1 VISAPKTVLIVDD
14 EPAVRWL
21 MQQGLPPHLPEYA
34 VATVANGQEAI
45 DYLSAYPVEVMVTDI
60 NMPVKDGFE
69 LLAHVRNHH
78 PNLPVVVLASTAPG
92 WVTERAPQLGA
103 MRVLQKPTSPELV
116 ARHIVEAGSE
126 TVRGRMAGVPLATLL
141 QLMQLERKTCSLLVR
156 SGARKG
162 RLHFLSGELVNAYA
176 FDLAAEGEVAARHLL
191 TLDKVTIDFER
202 SLHNH
207 VRRIHT
213 PLETLLLEV
222 AAHLDQANRDAAVA
236 ERSTAPVAVPA
247 ATDGAAAATE
257 AGRAAPPPIG
267 PRSPLRHPEAAPP
280 AQPIATI
287 ETALEGLQEALSSLR
302 ARSEATA
309 TLLEAS
315 ASELTRGAA
324 ALPGPAAPDLA
335 AGVDEERLTA
345 AWAEVS
351 ELAARLVRAADAL
364 GVRTGTAGT

>member
-21 MQQGLPPHLPEYA
+21 LQQGLPAHLPEFA

-45 DYLSAYPVEVMVTDI
+45 DYLSAFPVEVMVTDI

-92 WVTERAPQLGA
+92 WITERAPQLGA
-103 MRVLQKPTSPELV
+103 MRVLQKPASPELV
-116 ARHIVEAGSE
+116 ALHVLEARSE
-126 TVRGRMAGVPLATLL
+126 TVRGRMSGVPLATLL

-162 RLHFLSGELVNAYA
+162 RLHFLSGQLVNAYA
-176 FDLAAEGEVAARHLL
+176 FDLAAEGETAARHLL
-191 TLDKVTIDFER
+191 ALDKVTIDFER

-222 AAHLDQANRDAAVA
+222 ATHVDEANRDAALA
-236 ERSTAPVAVPA
+236 ERSAAAVAVEPATAETASGVDADAGRPAVRPVEPRPPLRRPPA
-247 ATDGAAAATE
+247 A
-257 AGRAAPPPIG
+257 
-267 PRSPLRHPEAAPP
+267 SPERP
-280 AQPIATI
+280 ANSIA
-287 ETALEGLQEALSSLR
+287 TALEGLQEALSGLR
-302 ARSEATA
+302 TRSDATA
-309 TLLEAS
+309 TLLEA
-315 ASELTRGAA
+315 ATLELARSDA
-324 ALPGPAAPDLA
+324 ALPRPVPSATT
-335 AGVDEERLTA
+335 AGIDEERLAA
-345 AWAEVS
+345 AWGEVS

-364 GVRTGTAGT
+364 GVRTGT